1 MITKYDPTLA
11 SSVTATGQQVLGQMI
26 RKLMPGVI
34 DHQIMSVQPMYSP
47 SGRIFTMKYNY
58 TPEPKHKFSRAKWF
72 EAKRSLSDPGSDWPA
87 VKYSR
92 EQYSWCVTQFGP
104 SPLHPDAWSRWYM
117 IYDRFRFRDE
127 RDYIL
132 FTLRWS

>member
-1 MITKYDPTLA
+1 MNKVVEP
-11 SSVTATGQQVLGQMI
+11 MI
-26 RKLMPGVI
+26 RKLMPQ
-34 DHQIMSVQPMYSP
+34 DIMSVQPMYSP
-47 SGRIFTMKYNY
+47 SGRILTMKYNY

-72 EAKRSLSDPGSDWPA
+72 EAKRSPSVPGSDWPA
-87 VKYSR
+87 GPAYSR

-104 SPLHPDAWSRWYM
+104 SPLHPDAWCRWHM